1 MQNKAM
7 KGCKSS
13 LKSEQC
19 FAATNP
25 VVLMIGKSLEIKIH
39 VKKKKMMR
47 QESIRELT
55 VSSS

>member
-39 VKKKKMMR
+39 VKKKMMR